1 MSAPLKAYIETMNF
15 SLLGGL
21 SDFLL
26 FVCLLLVVFYWYC
39 NGFFNVWEQLG
50 VPGPK
55 PWPFLLHIPELRNGM
70 EQAFDKWE
78 SEYGRTY
85 GLQSIISR
93 RPALVTTDTKLLYH
107 IFVKDFDN
115 FVNRASPSLSTKTTA
130 LRSLFF
136 YGGSDWR
143 RTRHVM
149 SLMFTGGKLKIT
161 MYHANNSAATL
172 VNLIKR
178 IKAKGELVP
187 LKKFMAKYT
196 SDVIAK
202 SGFGLKAEAVSDV
215 DNEFFDNINK
225 FLSLGST
232 SQQFFRLIGLYFPFI
247 SKIGLHFFEN
257 ADWINPK
264 ADAYF
269 SELANNAIET
279 KREQKSEKVNDML
292 DLLLHSETPRAVAG
306 PNEKCLTTKEIVA
319 NSVLLI
325 LAAYETTSSTLR
337 SLLYLLAQ
345 NQDIQDKVIQEID
358 TVLDGRTEPEYEDL
372 TNLKYTEQVI
382 KEAIRLFPPVPILTR
397 EALETKTY
405 DGVTIPKGSCVLIRV
420 NKILRDPEYWSEPD
434 KFNPDRFAPDVEHK
448 ASAVA
453 YLAFGFGPRICIGK
467 RLAILELKVA
477 LSQLLSNFRFVKT
490 DLTYPKLGEDVKMVN
505 VINTMSQPEKP
516 IELDVVLRKEE

>member
-1 MSAPLKAYIETMNF
+1 MDF
-15 SLLGGL
+15 SLFGGL

-55 PWPFLLHIPELRNGM
+55 PWPILLHLPELRNGVD
-70 EQAFDKWE
+70 QALKKWE

-93 RPALVTTDTKLLYH
+93 RPTLVTTDTKLLNH

-115 FVNRASPSLSTKTTA
+115 FVNRASPAFFTKTTA

-149 SLMFTGGKLKIT
+149 SPMFTGGKLKIM

-202 SGFGLKAEAVSDV
+202 SGFGVKAEAVSDV

-225 FLSLGST
+225 FVSLGST
-232 SQQFFRLIGLYFPFI
+232 SQQFFRLIGMYFPFI

-257 ADWINPK
+257 ADIINPK

-269 SELANNAIET
+269 AELANNAIAM
-279 KREQKSEKVNDML
+279 KREQKSEKARDML
-292 DLLLHSETPRAVAG
+292 DLLLHSETPHTAAG
-306 PNEKCLTTKEIVA
+306 PNEKSLTTKEIVA
-319 NSVLLI
+319 
-325 LAAYETTSSTLR
+325 TSSTLR
-337 SLLYLLAQ
+337 SLLYLLAR

-382 KEAIRLFPPVPILTR
+382 KEAIRLFPPVPAVTR

-405 DGVTIPKGSCVLIRV
+405 DGVTIPKGSCVFVRINR
-420 NKILRDPEYWSEPD
+420 ILRDPEYWSEPD

-448 ASAVA
+448 AGAVA

-477 LSQLLSNFRFVKT
+477 LSQLLSNFRFVQT
-490 DLTYPKLGEDVKMVN
+490 DLTYPKLGEEVKMVN
-505 VINTMSQPEKP
+505 VINSVFQPEKP